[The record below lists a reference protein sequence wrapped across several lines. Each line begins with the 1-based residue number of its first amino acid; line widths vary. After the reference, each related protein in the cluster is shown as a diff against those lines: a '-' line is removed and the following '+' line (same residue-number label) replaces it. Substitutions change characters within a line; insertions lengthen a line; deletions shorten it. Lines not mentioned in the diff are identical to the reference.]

1 MACLLDFAA
10 LSEKTPPYDKNFL
23 QIFAKNTCNLESHMV
38 HYHRN
43 QFFYS
48 IDLLN
53 PSHMGY
59 YLKFT
64 FFFIL
69 C

>member
-1 MACLLDFAA
+1 MACLLDFAV
-10 LSEKTPPYDKNFL
+10 LSEKIPPDDEIFL

-43 QFFYS
+43 QFFYL
-48 IDLLN
+48 IHLA
-53 PSHMGY
+53 Y